1 MPPKNS
7 VRRHDGCHAGQ
18 KPAPQPMAEFRQTP
32 TLVVI
37 QTQSLPLKADLQN
50 AILFAEERDHI
61 LLFTPQPPR

>member
-1 MPPKNS
+1 
-7 VRRHDGCHAGQ
+7 
-18 KPAPQPMAEFRQTP
+18 MAEFRQTP